1 MVTERDLSEAQ
12 FRRLG
17 AWLARAAESNPWVA
31 RLQLLFLIKHQVLT
45 MNAKACLYQFGTL
58 KRSGSDGNPIIW
70 LNVLESGV
78 VLFGPAVQVAEKLQA
93 VAIILARADLR
104 GLRAIDV
111 RVPSA
116 PVLTRG

>member
-1 MVTERDLSEAQ
+1 VPA
-12 FRRLG
+12 
-17 AWLARAAESNPWVA
+17 
-31 RLQLLFLIKHQVLT
+31 
-45 MNAKACLYQFGTL
+45 
-58 KRSGSDGNPIIW
+58 
-70 LNVLESGV
+70 GV